1 MLSQVQLEFVLL
13 KEETKSI
20 NKNIAELIALN
31 KSMQAM
37 QVSKNL
43 EPKFSNASLKSNVS
57 WSAWTWNYTHW
68 VARKTGVNAVY
79 RYFVPKQ
86 AES

>member
-1 MLSQVQLEFVLL
+1 MLQQVQSEFLLL
-13 KEETKSI
+13 KEETTSI

-31 KSMQAM
+31 KSMQSM
-37 QVSKNL
+37 QAREKL
-43 EPKFSNASLKSNVS
+43 EQRISNASLPANVS